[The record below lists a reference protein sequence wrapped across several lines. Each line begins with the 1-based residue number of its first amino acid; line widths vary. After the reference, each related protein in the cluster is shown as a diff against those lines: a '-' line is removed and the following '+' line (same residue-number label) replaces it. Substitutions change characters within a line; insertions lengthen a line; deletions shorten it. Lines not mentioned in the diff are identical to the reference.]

1 MIDGFFF
8 LEDISKKKENVLELN
23 PELEE
28 EYSPIFVN
36 RGLSQHLDTIFF
48 ANEMN
53 SRWADLD
60 HKLQFDYLFHAVR
73 KSSRYGKW
81 VKKTPENDFDSPII
95 ARYFNCSLAKARE
108 YRKILNNKQLDE
120 IKERMRTG

>member
-36 RGLSQHLDTIFF
+36 RGLSQFLDTIMA

-53 SRWADLD
+53 IRPYLD
-60 HKLQFDYLFHAVR
+60 NKLQFDYLFHTVR
-73 KSSRYGKW
+73 KSPRYGKW
-81 VKKTPENDFDSPII
+81 VKKTPEGDFDSPIL
-95 ARYFNCSLAKARE
+95 ARYFNCSLNKARE
-108 YRKILNNKQLDE
+108 YRKILNNKQIDE
-120 IKERMRTG
+120 IKERMKTG